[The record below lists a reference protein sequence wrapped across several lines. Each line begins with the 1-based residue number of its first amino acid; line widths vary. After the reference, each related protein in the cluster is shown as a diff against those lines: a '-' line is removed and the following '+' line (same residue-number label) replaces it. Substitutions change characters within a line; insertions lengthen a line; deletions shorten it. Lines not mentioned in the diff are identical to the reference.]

1 MHIASGNKKW
11 YKRPRKQH
19 RVKEKGALGNRRVAL
34 KPHAS
39 KIRQWVEEGRG
50 DTWIAQELNTTPSS
64 VQSFRSRNSIYRR
77 DPVRRGQLSEHPAV
91 LEETEGG
98 IVLKTD
104 ATDSEVFDREWRH
117 YLRGSP
123 EDLQVVITQD
133 RIYLEKVRS
142 LAHRSPRRVAAP
154 SGGSRSTARASG
166 APSRK
171 RGTRPVPRT
180 LLQAPGLAYARHK
193 GRQRS
198 HGTYSRPGARS
209 GQP

>member
-1 MHIASGNKKW
+1 VVHITYITRSVEGEGV
-11 YKRPRKQH
+11 RGKQ
-19 RVKEKGALGNRRVAL
+19 KGGA

-91 LEETEGG
+91 LDETDNG
-98 IVLKTD
+98 IVLETD
-104 ATDSEVFDREWRH
+104 ARNSEVFDREWRH

-133 RIYLEKVRS
+133 RIYLEKVR
-142 LAHRSPRRVAAP
+142 
-154 SGGSRSTARASG
+154 
-166 APSRK
+166 
-171 RGTRPVPRT
+171 
-180 LLQAPGLAYARHK
+180 
-193 GRQRS
+193 
-198 HGTYSRPGARS
+198 
-209 GQP
+209 